1 MPGPHVVQKRHR
13 IAYLTQIIMSHTFY
27 LVLHIVGLVL
37 LTSSLAGMLMHR
49 QTGTGERPRMLA
61 ILHGVGLFLLL
72 LAGFGMLARL
82 GIMWPWPGWVTF
94 KVVLFLILG
103 GFPAFSKKFN
113 AGIGWWVAIF
123 LILLAAWTGI
133 TKPF

>member
-1 MPGPHVVQKRHR
+1 MAFRVYFPLHPITNVTD
-13 IAYLTQIIMSHTFY
+13 AMSHTFY

-37 LTSSLAGMLMHR
+37 LTSSLGGMLVHR
-49 QTGTGERPRMLA
+49 QTGSGDRPRMLA

-82 GIMWPWPGWVTF
+82 GIMWPWPGWVAL
-94 KVVLFLILG
+94 KVVLFVVLG
-103 GFPAFSKKFN
+103 AFPAVSKRFD
-113 AGIGWWVAIF
+113 AGIGWWIAII

>member
-1 MPGPHVVQKRHR
+1 
-13 IAYLTQIIMSHTFY
+13 
-27 LVLHIVGLVL
+27 
-37 LTSSLAGMLMHR
+37 MHR

-61 ILHGVGLFLLL
+61 ILHGIGLFLLL

-82 GIMWPWPGWVTF
+82 GIMWPWPGWVVF
-94 KVVLFLILG
+94 KVVLFAVLG
-103 GFPAFSKKFN
+103 AFPALSKRFD
-113 AGIGWWVAIF
+113 AGIGWWIAIL